1 MSQTLED
8 LLGGENIDELDDD
21 GKTRL
26 IQLLEEPFGLLPSV
40 LADNDNDALTL
51 IRAGCDLDWQS
62 IRDGLPSIGLTSM
75 AE

>member
-1 MSQTLED
+1 MSKTLED
-8 LLGGENIDELDDD
+8 LIGDGDIDELDDN
-21 GKTRL
+21 GETHL
-26 IQLLEEPFGLLPSV
+26 IQALKDFGNF
-40 LADNDNDALTL
+40 DDDNDALTL